1 MRWLA
6 FEALSGLAA
15 PREKAD
21 LVGRLRKQLPRNVA
35 DGLASLSAFSRDQVR
50 FSEEAA
56 RWVRSAVAH
65 IPKADAPPTLALPF
79 ELRKK
84 LNVRTL
90 PRRGDPGAT
99 SAPLKKPQEGSQ
111 DSEESAGSGAIT
123 RGGTSGEAYRAYT
136 AAHDRI
142 VNAAALVDRSE
153 LAELHL
159 KLEAELGSIR
169 PVVARL
175 AKRLLRV
182 LMARQAREWRFDL
195 EEGLLDGSRLAALV
209 ASRGDARP
217 FKEEGESPFPST
229 VVTLLIDHSGSMRG
243 RPMLIAALTVEIF
256 ARVLER
262 CGVRCE
268 VLGFTTREWDGGEP
282 AREWAADGY
291 PESPGRLNALEHIVI
306 KSADVPWRRARVAL
320 GLFLHDEM
328 LKENIDGEALA
339 WAHARLL
346 ARSERGASWSWCRT
360 ARRWTKRHSPPT
372 ATSTW
377 KVTWRRSSGKS
388 KRGRQCSWPPSASA
402 TTCRAS
408 TATPRRSR
416 GSKISARPSATKLT
430 SLLAEEGGPRR
441 RQRGLRVEESGSRT
455 RGTGVPAFS
464 NKFPDTAHSCSSD
477 SSAFSHMAVVCP
489 GRLHGFHFI
498 SMTVRGPS
506 RPREETLAGLV
517 GLLPHFVPARQPWA
531 RKKHSL
537 PTRHFSRADGDDQA
551 SIGLINRF
559 RFRETCGSGPAK
571 RP

>member
-1 MRWLA
+1 MRVRGRSGGSSSLTPPSLSQMPRRSPDCERSAIALALRARFHDMSIHQRSRPTRTPDSDLFDALELARLDTIGVQWLQGVAKNLLSHPGIEPDGVRWLA

-15 PREKAD
+15 PREKAG
-21 LVGRLRKQLPRNVA
+21 LVGKLRKQLPRNVA
-35 DGLASLSAFSRDQVR
+35 DGLASLSAFSRDQQR

-56 RWVRSAVAH
+56 TWVRSAVAH
-65 IPKADAPPTLALPF
+65 IPTADAPPAGALPF

-99 SAPLKKPQEGSQ
+99 SAPLKKRQEGSQ
-111 DSEESAGSGAIT
+111 DSEESAGSGAVT

-136 AAHDRI
+136 TAHDRV

-182 LMARQAREWRFDL
+182 LMARQTRHWRFDL
-195 EEGLLDGSRLAALV
+195 EEGVIDGSRLAALV
-209 ASRGDARP
+209 ASRGTARP

-282 AREWAADGY
+282 AREWAANGY
-291 PESPGRLNALEHIVI
+291 PQGPGRLNALQHIVI
-306 KSADVPWRRARVAL
+306 KSADIPWRRARVAL

-346 ARSERGASWSWCRT
+346 ARSER
-360 ARRWTKRHSPPT
+360 RRILVVVSDGTPMDEATLAANGHEYLESHLQQVVTDIETRSPVQL
-372 ATSTW
+372 AAIGIGHDVSLFY
-377 KVTWRRSSGKS
+377 RN
-388 KRGRQCSWPPSASA
+388 A
-402 TTCRAS
+402 TT
-408 TATPRRSR
+408 
-416 GSKISARPSATKLT
+416 IARIDHLGPALGTKLT

-441 RQRGLRVEESGSRT
+441 RRAR
-455 RGTGVPAFS
+455 
-464 NKFPDTAHSCSSD
+464 D
-477 SSAFSHMAVVCP
+477 SA
-489 GRLHGFHFI
+489 
-498 SMTVRGPS
+498 
-506 RPREETLAGLV
+506 
-517 GLLPHFVPARQPWA
+517 
-531 RKKHSL
+531 
-537 PTRHFSRADGDDQA
+537 
-551 SIGLINRF
+551 
-559 RFRETCGSGPAK
+559 
-571 RP
+571 